1 MALGAIGSIL
11 GVVRR
16 VDRLFDNVEKAQR
29 AIEALETRLRSVED
43 RMMHM
48 EAGQELQVER
58 SKGAAAAAAGFAI
71 NTHLVTIA
79 SRLGAVEE
87 AIRHSGLKRLE

>member
-1 MALGAIGSIL
+1 VALPSIGSIL

-16 VDRLFDNVEKAQR
+16 VDRLFNNVEKAQK
-29 AIEALETRLRSVED
+29 AIEVLETRLRSVED

-58 SKGAAAAAAGFAI
+58 SKSAAATAAGFAI

-79 SRLGAVEE
+79 GRLGAVEE
-87 AIRHSGLKRLE
+87 AIRHTGQQRLE

>member
-1 MALGAIGSIL
+1 MALPGVGSIL

-16 VDRLFDNVEKAQR
+16 VDRLFENVEKTQK
-29 AIEALETRLRSVED
+29 AIEVLETRLRAVED

-48 EAGQELQVER
+48 EADQELQVER
-58 SKGAAAAAAGFAI
+58 AKGAASAAAGFAI

-87 AIRHSGLKRLE
+87 AIRRDDQKRLT